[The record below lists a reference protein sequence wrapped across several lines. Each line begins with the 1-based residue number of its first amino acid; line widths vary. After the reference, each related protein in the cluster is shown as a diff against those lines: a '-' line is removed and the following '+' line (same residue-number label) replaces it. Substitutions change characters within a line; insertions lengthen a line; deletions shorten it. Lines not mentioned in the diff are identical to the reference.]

1 MKNLLTLLLIVLCS
15 CNIIKE
21 RSKDGNLSSRLSDN
35 IQTDTVVDNPIALDT
50 NINFKTIIQ
59 VDSNYFKALIAE
71 HPNGKYFMKA
81 ENEESHM
88 FEYSSIILSVSYKG
102 KPLIQSQEIES
113 SYFDLILDRMDGV
126 LTLGGEGY
134 TIKKDTLVFSLG
146 LFYPDSDCGYH
157 MLLYITSEGEV
168 SYTYEVASGGLEGN
182 DCLDVYVISDSSGMF
197 KTTYCLK
204 EEISRRSIYYSH
216 DILKR
221 DYNILIGNRCQ
232 VFIET
237 QKEDSMLKRILVY
250 DKVDT
255 KLYSTD
261 LINLSNLF
269 DPKGNDIDNSTNS
282 FRIYSLNIENK
293 TVDIEVNEN
302 VETLKL
308 VALSD
313 DITFSSQE

>member
-1 MKNLLTLLLIVLCS
+1 
-15 CNIIKE
+15 
-21 RSKDGNLSSRLSDN
+21 
-35 IQTDTVVDNPIALDT
+35 
-50 NINFKTIIQ
+50 
-59 VDSNYFKALIAE
+59 
-71 HPNGKYFMKA
+71 
-81 ENEESHM
+81 
-88 FEYSSIILSVSYKG
+88 
-102 KPLIQSQEIES
+102 
-113 SYFDLILDRMDGV
+113 MDGV

-204 EEISRRSIYYSH
+204 EAMSRRSRYDSH